1 MLSVSSWDI
10 YLTRWYSSPLTGLK
24 WSLLCLC
31 SEYIISSRNNH
42 IDQQVHREWWTSKWW
57 NAISSDVSSYCPRL
71 NSVPAS
77 PSQYILEFGEL
88 RRRKSIHWGWRRKND
103 PWKFRAWR
111 VLILYFATSSR
122 ERDPILF
129 ILSLIEM
136 LTCSVLRIITINW
149 LEKNTFILL
158 AKGRFQKI
166 KMEI

>member
-77 PSQYILEFGEL
+77 PLPIHLGVWRTQKKKINSL
-88 RRRKSIHWGWRRKND
+88 RFD
-103 PWKFRAWR
+103 LWKFRAWK
-111 VLILYFATSSR
+111 VLILYFPTSSR
-122 ERDPILF
+122 ERHPIL
-129 ILSLIEM
+129 ILQSVIEM
-136 LTCSVLRIITINW
+136 LTFASLSQFLELLRLID
-149 LEKNTFILL
+149 LK
-158 AKGRFQKI
+158 KI
-166 KMEI
+166 HL